1 MVAEDS
7 ALTRRRYDRIA
18 PVYDALEWV
27 TEVVFFRRW
36 RRELWERVPAGRVL
50 EVGVGTGKNLAYHR
64 DEHQVVGIDL
74 SPGMLSRARRRAEQ
88 SGATVELHEADVQA
102 LPFDDESFDAVV
114 ASFVFCSVPDPV
126 RGLREAQ
133 RVLKPG
139 GKLVLLEHVIS
150 PNPVLAAFMRWL
162 DFLPVNIWG
171 AHIDRD
177 TAENVHTAGFRDVEV
192 QHRVSGVVILVE
204 ASRSPG
210 SARET
215 HRID

>member
-1 MVAEDS
+1 MVAEAS

-18 PVYDALEWV
+18 PVYDALEWL
-27 TEVVFFRRW
+27 TEVLFFRRW
-36 RRELWERVPAGRVL
+36 RRELWEGVPAGRVL

-88 SGATVELHEADVQA
+88 SGATVELHEADVQE

-126 RGLREAQ
+126 RGLREAR
-133 RVLKPG
+133 RVLRPG
-139 GKLVLLEHVIS
+139 GHLVLLEHVIS
-150 PNPVLAAFMRWL
+150 LNPLLATLMRWL
-162 DFLPVNIWG
+162 DVVPLNIWG

-177 TAENVHTAGFRDVEV
+177 TAKNVQAAGFSDVQV
-192 QHRVSGVVILVE
+192 AHRAARLVILLR
-204 ASRSPG
+204 ASSR
-210 SARET
+210 
-215 HRID
+215 